1 MIKWHKI
8 SGNKWHYWN
17 VDGVEG
23 TEGGQRRDEKRREE
37 IDDVLP
43 DYGKCCIMCSIINRN
58 DLFRDS
64 AICFEHLD
72 KRSAKRLSM
81 MPIKDN
87 SSCQP
92 LLRSFAVH
100 FRYLTLI
107 LIQRQHALTAGW
119 KCCSIFCKY
128 IRIILTQIWEY
139 SKNDSKNY
147 PPLLFYKQKDH

>member
-1 MIKWHKI
+1 MTLLECWWCRRNRRWSKKI
-8 SGNKWHYWN
+8 
-17 VDGVEG
+17 
-23 TEGGQRRDEKRREE
+23 RED

-43 DYGKCCIMCSIINRN
+43 DYGKCSIMCSIINRN

-64 AICFEHLD
+64 AIYFEHLD

-139 SKNDSKNY
+139 SKNDSKIIHHYFSTNKRIFNY
-147 PPLLFYKQKDH
+147 K